1 MPVREPGELK
11 SIGSPYC
18 IRDFKALNPRYGTMA
33 DLQRLVNDAH
43 AIGMK
48 VILDWVANHTSW
60 DHPWITQHPDR
71 YEKDANGNI
80 TDVTIDYT
88 EGYIPQMLRYSRDY
102 STLPR

>member
-1 MPVREPGELK
+1 MRTGELK

-33 DLQRLVNDAH
+33 DLQRLVDDAH

-71 YEKDANGNI
+71 YEKDADATSYRLMDGAMSPNSI
-80 TDVTIDYT
+80 SAT
-88 EGYIPQMLRYSRDY
+88 
-102 STLPR
+102 PRRAMT